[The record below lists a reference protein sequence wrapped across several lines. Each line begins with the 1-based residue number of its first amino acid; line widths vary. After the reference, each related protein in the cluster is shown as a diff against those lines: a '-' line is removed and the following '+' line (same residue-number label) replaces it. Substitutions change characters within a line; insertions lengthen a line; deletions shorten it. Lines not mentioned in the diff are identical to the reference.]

1 MANVKGTSVETA
13 KNVAAK
19 KVEETKAAVKT
30 AAKAVEAKAE
40 EVKTEVKAEAV
51 KAEEKVAA
59 VVKAEAEKVAPV
71 KKEEAPEKKETAPIK
86 EVKDDKKKPGR
97 KPGSKNKAAAKP
109 EKKEVSHPEIF
120 IQFGPGEA
128 SVGNVVERIRN
139 EYVEQGHRLSS
150 IKSLKVYL
158 KPEDRSAYYVINDK
172 VAGRVDLF

>member
-1 MANVKGTSVETA
+1 MANAKETVTAA

-30 AAKAVEAKAE
+30 AAKAVETKAE
-40 EVKTEVKAEAV
+40 EVKAE
-51 KAEEKVAA
+51 
-59 VVKAEAEKVAPV
+59 VKAEAEKVAAAA
-71 KKEEAPEKKETAPIK
+71 KTETAP
-86 EVKDDKKKPGR
+86 
-97 KPGSKNKAAAKP
+97 A
-109 EKKEVSHPEIF
+109 KKEVSQPEIF
-120 IQFGPGEA
+120 IQYGSGES
-128 SVGNVVERIRN
+128 SVGAVVERIRN

>member
-1 MANVKGTSVETA
+1 MANVKGTPVETA

-30 AAKAVEAKAE
+30 AVKAVETKAE
-40 EVKTEVKAEAV
+40 EVKAEVKAEAA

-59 VVKAEAEKVAPV
+59 VVKTEAEKVAPA
-71 KKEEAPEKKETAPIK
+71 KKEEAPVKKEAAPAK
-86 EVKDDKKKPGR
+86 EAKDDKKKPGR
-97 KPGSKNKAAAKP
+97 KPGSKNKAAKP